1 MSLLPSSKYLTKS
14 SSKMIAVSVHE
25 MIPVTSELL
34 AKLLQ
39 NFLNLNKNLI
49 IFLKVGVEGETSCSV
64 KSVFPR

>member
-1 MSLLPSSKYLTKS
+1 
-14 SSKMIAVSVHE
+14 MIAVPVHQV
-25 MIPVTSELL
+25 ISVTSELL

-49 IFLKVGVEGETSCSV
+49 IFLNVGVEGETSCSV